1 MGSTLEDQLEG
12 RAWGGVDSSVIFC
25 FTGRMQTGPRLAID
39 YGTACTR
46 AVLAWPERPW
56 QALVI
61 EGTAEPSSAVHVAKD
76 GTIVA
81 GAAAWRLAEDDPD
94 GFVPAPLAE
103 GVGTVRVRGRNV
115 DVADLVTATLRL
127 IVDEAERIAGVLPA
141 DIRMSVPAGWDPAR
155 RTWLRLVAH
164 QAGLGRPQLVEAPI
178 AALLSIGAAGG
189 ALPSGRS
196 ADAALRSGPA
206 VDGASRSGPAEDG
219 LVLVCDLGATVE
231 VSVVRAGPDGA
242 EVLATVA
249 DLDTGGRAVDD
260 RLVAMLLNTQDGG
273 VETALRGASAGTVAV
288 LRTGKEAVSQ
298 QPAVTVPLPVPGAAV
313 VLSTTLIERAAEPV
327 LRRVAELAADALR
340 AARLETSDLAAVYA
354 VGATAA
360 MPAVPRVLEQRLG
373 VPVRVATTPGAAVVL
388 GVAEAEGAA
397 APASEPAPKVPKL
410 TVLRALGLLLPG
422 LASVALFSHFVF
434 EARGTTASSW
444 GELAIAGVLALVLC
458 LAAGPWIGAAL
469 ARDAGLRGRWDA
481 AGQVSA
487 GLLAGD
493 AFGVTV
499 AALYAVAAGLY
510 LMAPFGE
517 PLQWSLLPVLPA
529 ALLAAAVAVLV
540 RRRLSP
546 PVIVEFPLVATL
558 ILSVGSVLFTLTVR
572 SGGDLETWA
581 SRVGGALIGVGI
593 ALLLFRIRV
602 LQGITAVVLGV
613 FGFFIAD
620 PRAIGVFGVGIGLAV
635 AVWWG
640 QRLLALVRA

>member
-1 MGSTLEDQLEG
+1 
-12 RAWGGVDSSVIFC
+12 
-25 FTGRMQTGPRLAID
+25 MQTGPRLAID

-56 QALVI
+56 QALIVD
-61 EGTAEPSSAVHVAKD
+61 GTAEPSSAVHVGRD
-76 GTIVA
+76 GKVTA

-94 GFVPAPLAE
+94 GFVAAPLAE
-103 GVGTVRVRGRNV
+103 GVGTVRVRGRGV
-115 DVADLVTATLRL
+115 DVADLVTATLL
-127 IVDEAERIAGVLPA
+127 MIVSEAERTAGVLPA
-141 DIRMSVPAGWDPAR
+141 DIRMSVPAGWDPGR
-155 RTWLRLVAH
+155 RTWLRLAAH
-164 QAGLGRPQLVEAPI
+164 QAGLGRPQLVEAPV
-178 AALLSIGAAGG
+178 AALLSTRAA
-189 ALPSGRS
+189 A
-196 ADAALRSGPA
+196 
-206 VDGASRSGPAEDG
+206 G
-219 LVLVCDLGATVE
+219 LVLVLDLGATVE
-231 VSVVRAGPDGA
+231 VSVVRSDADGA
-242 EVLATVA
+242 EVLSTVA
-249 DLDTGGRAVDD
+249 DPDTGGRAVDE

-273 VETALRGASAGTVAV
+273 VETALRGPTAGTVAV

-298 QPAVTVPLPVPGAAV
+298 QPAVTVPLPAPGAAV
-313 VLSTTLIERAAEPV
+313 VLSTTLVERAAEPM

-340 AARLETSDLAAVYA
+340 AAALEAADLDAVYA

-360 MPAVPRVLEQRLG
+360 MPAVPRVLEQQLG
-373 VPVRVATTPGAAVVL
+373 VPVRVATMPGAAVVL

-410 TVLRALGLLLPG
+410 TVLRGLGLLLPG
-422 LASVALFSHFVF
+422 LASVVLFSHFVY
-434 EARGTTASSW
+434 ETRGATASSW
-444 GELAIAGVLALVLC
+444 GELAVAGILALVLC

-469 ARDAGLRGRWDA
+469 ARDAGIRGRWDA

-487 GLLAGD
+487 GLLTGD

-510 LMAPFGE
+510 LVVPFGE
-517 PLQWSLLPVLPA
+517 PLQWALLPVLPA
-529 ALLAAAVAVLV
+529 ALLAAAVAVLI
-540 RRRLSP
+540 RRRFSP

-558 ILSVGSVLFTLTVR
+558 ILSVGSVLFTLTVA
-572 SGGDLETWA
+572 GDGPQVWA
-581 SRVGGALIGVGI
+581 SRAGGALIGVGV

-602 LQGITAVVLGV
+602 LQGISAVVLGV

-640 QRLLALVRA
+640 QRLLALVRS